1 MKKCSAHLPQPKQ
14 NKMSKKKKITIAV
27 SACVCLAVFVTVWLM
42 LCGYLWTW
50 GPFSDMAN
58 LRFQKLPGNAE
69 TYAVENVEPLPSN
82 PLAGKHILY
91 LGSSVTYGASSLQT
105 SFVEYIAKRNDTTYQ
120 KEAVS
125 GTTLVDEGVDS
136 YISRLQK
143 ADPNESFDLFVCQ
156 LSTNDATQ
164 KKPLGTVSASGA
176 QEFDISTVC
185 GAVEHIIT
193 YVRETWNCPVVFYTN
208 AYYDSEEYAAM
219 VEALY
224 EIAEKYDIGIIDLY
238 TDRAFND
245 IDEAQRALYMADS
258 IHPTKAGY
266 LEWWTPV
273 FENKLKE
280 VIKNE
285 SN

>member
-1 MKKCSAHLPQPKQ
+1 
-14 NKMSKKKKITIAV
+14 MSKKKKITISV
-27 SACVCLAVFVTVWLM
+27 SVCVCLAAFVTVWLM

-69 TYAVENVEPLPSN
+69 TYAVENVEPLPSS

-136 YISRLQK
+136 YISRLQMI
-143 ADPNESFDLFVCQ
+143 DPNESFDLFVCQ

-164 KKPLGTVSASGA
+164 KKPLGIVSEVGV
-176 QEFDISTVC
+176 QDFDTSTVC
-185 GAVEHIIT
+185 GAVEYIIT
-193 YVRETWNCPVVFYTN
+193 YVRKTWNCPVVFYTN
-208 AYYDSEEYAAM
+208 AYYASEEYAAM
-219 VEALY
+219 VAALQK
-224 EIAEKYDIGIIDLY
+224 IAEKYSIGVIDLY
-238 TDRAFND
+238 TDQAFND
-245 IDEAQRALYMADS
+245 IDEAQRALYMADV
-258 IHPTKAGY
+258 IHPTRAGY

-273 FENKLKE
+273 IEKKLIE
-280 VIKNE
+280 VVKHE
-285 SN
+285 SD

>member
-1 MKKCSAHLPQPKQ
+1 MKKCSAHLPQQKQ
-14 NKMSKKKKITIAV
+14 NKMSKKKKITISV
-27 SACVCLAVFVTVWLM
+27 SVCVCLAAFVTVWLM

-69 TYAVENVEPLPSN
+69 TYAVENVEPLPSG

-136 YISRLQK
+136 YISRLQMI
-143 ADPNESFDLFVCQ
+143 DPNEFFDLFVCQ

-164 KKPLGTVSASGA
+164 KKPLGTVSADSV
-176 QEFDISTVC
+176 QDFDTSTVC
-185 GAVEHIIT
+185 GAVEYIIT
-193 YVRETWNCPVVFYTN
+193 YVRKTWNCPVVFYTN
-208 AYYDSEEYAAM
+208 AYYASEEYAAM
-219 VEALY
+219 VAALQK
-224 EIAEKYDIGIIDLY
+224 IAEKYSIGVIDLY
-238 TDRAFND
+238 TDQAFND
-245 IDEAQRALYMADS
+245 IDEAQRALYMADA
-258 IHPTKAGY
+258 IHPTRAGY

-273 FENKLKE
+273 IEKKLIE
-280 VIKNE
+280 VVKHE
-285 SN
+285 SD

>member
-1 MKKCSAHLPQPKQ
+1 MKKCSTHLPQPKQ
-14 NKMSKKKKITIAV
+14 NKMSKKKKITITL
-27 SACVCLAVFVTVWLM
+27 SVCGGLAVFVVAWLM

-58 LRFQKLPGNAE
+58 IRFQKLPGNAE
-69 TYAVENVEPLPSN
+69 TYAVENVQSQPGS

-125 GTTLVDEGVDS
+125 GTTLVDAGVDS

-143 ADPNESFDLFVCQ
+143 VDPNESFDLFVCQ

-164 KKPLGTVSASGA
+164 EKPLGTVSAAGA
-176 QEFDISTVC
+176 QDFDTSTVC
-185 GAVEHIIT
+185 GAIEYIIT
-193 YVRETWNCPVVFYTN
+193 YARKTWNCPVIFYTN
-208 AYYDSEEYAAM
+208 AYYENETYASM
-219 VEALY
+219 VAALQ
-224 EIAEKYDIGIIDLY
+224 EIAEKHGISVIDLY
-238 TDRAFND
+238 TDQAFND
-245 IDEAQRALYMADS
+245 IDEVQRALYMADA
-258 IHPTKAGY
+258 IHPTRAGY

-273 FENKLKE
+273 IEKKLIE
-280 VIKNE
+280 VVKHE
-285 SN
+285 SD